1 VAHEN
6 CGSSDR
12 IAAALLDNE
21 PQLACLIRT
30 LQVQFDPLRQ
40 WTNPPLQEG
49 DGRRI
54 LDKITPFLRSL
65 ENLILDSKAMQSFF
79 AGEPA
84 MTRLKSLTLREIANP
99 LSVAMRLSM
108 QRSLAQSPHLQA
120 LSVRFMHTY
129 FSRRGT
135 IRVCT
140 DFFETIGRQ
149 LQSLE
154 LALLLLPREA
164 LHMVLKMV
172 ASHCPMLRSLGLAVE
187 CCEEQRLKYIKPLL
201 IDTLQHITL
210 NVGYASCLT
219 EFLKKLVNPSFLP
232 NLTTAPTF
240 THETQRFLK
249 GDATLAVFEE
259 ALHALEQRG
268 TIKDLESMRADL
280 HHFRE
285 RQIRGE

>member
-1 VAHEN
+1 MPRRKAVRDNDPASQNQTIESAACRAMAIPELLELVLDNKYLICINLQFRLVNRLWNVTCQSTVLRSVFVAHEN

-99 LSVAMRLSM
+99 LSVAMRLSI
-108 QRSLAQSPHLQA
+108 RGSLAQSPHLQA
-120 LSVRFMHTY
+120 LSVRLMHTY

-201 IDTLQHITL
+201 IDTLQHIT
-210 NVGYASCLT
+210 
-219 EFLKKLVNPSFLP
+219 
-232 NLTTAPTF
+232 
-240 THETQRFLK
+240 
-249 GDATLAVFEE
+249 
-259 ALHALEQRG
+259 
-268 TIKDLESMRADL
+268 
-280 HHFRE
+280 
-285 RQIRGE
+285 